1 MNLDVKIFD
10 KILANQIEKYIKK
23 ILHHSQVGF
32 VPRIQ
37 GWFNIYKS
45 INMIYYIKKMKNE
58 THMII
63 SIGAE
68 KNIWQ
73 NPATIYNKKKT
84 LSKVGIEGTY
94 LNIIKSIHD
103 KSITNI
109 LNGEKLKAFSL
120 RSGTRQGCL
129 LAPFLFNMVL
139 EVLATA
145 NRQGKEIKA
154 IQIGKD

>member
-68 KNIWQ
+68 KNISLE
-73 NPATIYNKKKT
+73 IRNKTHMSAFTT
-84 LSKVGIEGTY
+84 LTQHSTGSPSHS
-94 LNIIKSIHD
+94 N
-103 KSITNI
+103 
-109 LNGEKLKAFSL
+109 
-120 RSGTRQGCL
+120 
-129 LAPFLFNMVL
+129 
-139 EVLATA
+139 
-145 NRQGKEIKA
+145 
-154 IQIGKD
+154 